1 MVLNVAMWQCGIVA
15 FSDLHKNPLP
25 KREGLSPPLGEDGRG
40 LILTQVVHDAVHLTG
55 CESALAAGVAEL
67 GELFGERLTK
77 LNP

>member
-1 MVLNVAMWQCGIVA
+1 MQAIPL
-15 FSDLHKNPLP
+15 KNRNANCERLL
-25 KREGLSPPLGEDGRG
+25 KQNLPLGGGRG
-40 LILTQVVHDAVHLTG
+40 GGLELTQVMDDAVHLTG